1 MRPAGGLRARAALGA
16 AAGAV
21 AAVLIVGIV
30 LGSQSDPDGRGGLAG
45 TLILAALV
53 GGALAA
59 GLTAYLMNREV
70 RALRQVRRSTESLLS
85 PEGAEPFP
93 RTGGPEIREL
103 TRVISDTTDAL
114 QAESRALEHD
124 HARLE
129 TVLASMTDGVV
140 IVEADTTVS
149 LVNQAAAD
157 MLDVR
162 ARMEG
167 QASLADALRDND
179 LVEFIRSPAFTEQSA
194 ARLLT
199 VGATEREVHAIAV
212 PLGVPGLRQRL
223 VLLRDLTDLR
233 QTETVRRDFV
243 ANVSHELRTPLTAL
257 RALVETLQDGAADDP
272 ASRTEFLYGIGVE
285 VERMSQIIA
294 ELLDL
299 ARIESG
305 MADLNLAVVD
315 LNQVVAPAADR
326 LRAQAARHEVT
337 LEVAMDREALPVLAD
352 ADRAGRVVMSL
363 VHNAIKFTPPS
374 GSIQVSTQRRDG
386 EAIISV
392 RDSGAGLALDEL
404 DRVFERFYKADP
416 SRSGAGAG
424 LGLSIARHTVRQH
437 GGRIWAESP
446 GLGRGATFSVALP
459 LSEPTRQARWRGS
472 LSIRSTNIR
481 QG

>member
-1 MRPAGGLRARAALGA
+1 MRPAGGLRTRAVLGA
-16 AAGAV
+16 VAGV
-21 AAVLIVGIV
+21 LAAVLIVGIV
-30 LGSQSDPDGRGGLAG
+30 LATQSAPDGRGELAG
-45 TLILAALV
+45 ALILAALL
-53 GGALAA
+53 GGILSAA
-59 GLTAYLMNREV
+59 VTACLMHREV

-85 PEGAEPFP
+85 SEGPEPFP
-93 RTGGPEIREL
+93 RSGGPEVRNL
-103 TRVISDTTDAL
+103 SRAISDTTDAL

-140 IVEADTTVS
+140 IVEADDTVS
-149 LVNQAAAD
+149 LVNQAAAG

-162 ARMEG
+162 DRMEG

-179 LVEFIRSPAFTEQSA
+179 LVEFILAPTSTEQPA
-194 ARLLT
+194 ARLLS
-199 VGATEREVHAIAV
+199 VGATEREIHAIAV

-272 ASRTEFLYGIGVE
+272 DSRNEFLHGIEVE
-285 VERMSQIIA
+285 VERMSQMIA

-305 MADLNLAVVD
+305 MADLNLAQVD

-337 LEVAMDREALPVLAD
+337 LEVATASEPLPVHAD
-352 ADRAGRVVMSL
+352 SDRTGRVVMSL

-374 GSIQVSTQRRDG
+374 GSIRVSTERRNG
-386 EAIISV
+386 EAVVSV
-392 RDSGAGLALDEL
+392 RDSGTGLALDEL
-404 DRVFERFYKADP
+404 DRVFERFYKSDP

-437 GGRIWAESP
+437 GGRIWAESH

-459 LSEPTRQARWRGS
+459 LREPARQPVGSET
-472 LSIRSTNIR
+472 
-481 QG
+481 

>member
-16 AAGAV
+16 VAGVLAAL
-21 AAVLIVGIV
+21 LIVGIV
-30 LGSQSDPDGRGGLAG
+30 LAIQSADGRGGLTG
-45 TLILAALV
+45 TLILATLL
-53 GGALAA
+53 GGTLAA
-59 GLTAYLMNREV
+59 AVTACVMNRDV

-85 PEGAEPFP
+85 PEGPEPFP
-93 RTGGPEIREL
+93 RTGGPEVRDL
-103 TRVISDTTDAL
+103 TRAISDTTDAL

-140 IVEADTTVS
+140 IVEADDTVS

-162 ARMEG
+162 SRMEG
-167 QASLADALRDND
+167 HASLADALRDND
-179 LVEFIRSPAFTEQSA
+179 LVEFIRAPAITEHPA

-257 RALVETLQDGAADDP
+257 RALVETLQDGAAADP
-272 ASRTEFLYGIGVE
+272 SSRAEFLHGIEVE
-285 VERMSQIIA
+285 VERMSQMIA

-305 MADLNLAVVD
+305 MADLDLAVVD

-337 LEVAMDREALPVLAD
+337 LEVVTNGEALPVQAD
-352 ADRAGRVVMSL
+352 ADRTGRVVMSL

-374 GSIQVSTQRRDG
+374 GSIQVSTRRRDG
-386 EAIISV
+386 EALISV

-459 LSEPTRQARWRGS
+459 LREPARQPVGSET
-472 LSIRSTNIR
+472 
-481 QG
+481 

>member
-1 MRPAGGLRARAALGA
+1 MRPGHGLRARAALGA
-16 AAGAV
+16 GAGV
-21 AAVLIVGIV
+21 LAAVLMAGIALAVGADPEARGDLALPLIV
-30 LGSQSDPDGRGGLAG
+30 A
-45 TLILAALV
+45 AAL
-53 GGALAA
+53 GAPLAA
-59 GLTAYLMNREV
+59 GLTAGLMNREV

-85 PEGAEPFP
+85 AEGPEPFP
-93 RTGGPEIREL
+93 RTGGPEVRAL
-103 TRVISDTTDAL
+103 SRAISDTTDAL

-140 IVEADTTVS
+140 IVEADNTVS
-149 LVNQAAAD
+149 FVNQAAAA

-162 ARMEG
+162 PRMEG
-167 QASLADALRDND
+167 HASLADALRDND
-179 LVEFIRSPAFTEQSA
+179 LVEFIHSPTSAEQPA
-194 ARLLT
+194 ARLLS

-212 PLGVPGLRQRL
+212 PLGLPGLRQRL

-272 ASRTEFLYGIGVE
+272 ASRAEFLHGIEVE
-285 VERMSQIIA
+285 VERMSQMIA

-305 MADLNLAVVD
+305 MADLDLAQVD
-315 LNQVVAPAADR
+315 LNRVVAPAADR

-337 LEVAMDREALPVLAD
+337 LDVATDSQPLPVHAD
-352 ADRAGRVVMSL
+352 ADRTARVVMSL
-363 VHNAIKFTPPS
+363 IHNAIKFTPPS
-374 GSIQVSTQRRDG
+374 GSIRVATHRTDD
-386 EAIISV
+386 EAVISV
-392 RDSGAGLALDEL
+392 SDTGAGLALDEL
-404 DRVFERFYKADP
+404 DRVFERFYKSDP

-459 LSEPTRQARWRGS
+459 LSQPARQVHRPLIQR
-472 LSIRSTNIR
+472 
-481 QG
+481 

>member
-1 MRPAGGLRARAALGA
+1 MRPAGGLRARAAVGA
-16 AAGAV
+16 LSGVLAAL
-21 AAVLIVGIV
+21 LIVGV
-30 LGSQSDPDGRGGLAG
+30 LLAIQSEPDGRGGPAG
-45 TLILAALV
+45 TFILAALF

-59 GLTAYLMNREV
+59 VFTACLMHREV

-85 PEGAEPFP
+85 PEGMEPFP
-93 RTGGPEIREL
+93 LSGGPEIRDL
-103 TRVISDTTDAL
+103 SRVISDTTDAL

-124 HARLE
+124 HARLV
-129 TVLASMTDGVV
+129 TVLESMTDGVV
-140 IVEADTTVS
+140 IVEADDTVS

-162 ARMEG
+162 SRMEG
-167 QASLADALRDND
+167 HASLADALRDND
-179 LVEFIRSPAFTEQSA
+179 LVEFIRAPAIIEQPA

-272 ASRTEFLYGIGVE
+272 ASRTEFLHGIEVE
-285 VERMSQIIA
+285 VERMSQMIA

-305 MADLNLAVVD
+305 MAELDLDVVD
-315 LNQVVAPAADR
+315 LNQLVAPAADR
-326 LRAQAARHEVT
+326 LRAQAARHEVA
-337 LEVAMDREALPVLAD
+337 LEVVSNGEELLVQAD
-352 ADRAGRVVMSL
+352 ADRTGRVVMSL
-363 VHNAIKFTPPS
+363 VHNAIKFTPAS
-374 GSIQVSTQRRDG
+374 GSIRVSTQRREG
-386 EAIISV
+386 EAIVSV
-392 RDSGAGLALDEL
+392 RDTGAGLALDEL

-446 GLGRGATFSVALP
+446 GPGRGATFSIALP
-459 LSEPTRQARWRGS
+459 LGDASRHQAGAAA
-472 LSIRSTNIR
+472 
-481 QG
+481 

>member
-1 MRPAGGLRARAALGA
+1 MRPSRGLRARAALGA
-16 AAGAV
+16 ALGV
-21 AAVLIVGIV
+21 LAAVLIAGIA
-30 LGSQSDPDGRGGLAG
+30 LTGGSDPEARGDLALP
-45 TLILAALV
+45 LIVTAAL
-53 GGALAA
+53 GAPLAA
-59 GLTAYLMNREV
+59 GLTAFLVNRDV
-70 RALRQVRRSTESLLS
+70 RALRQVQRSTESLLS
-85 PEGAEPFP
+85 LDGPEPFP
-93 RTGGPEIREL
+93 RAGGPEVRDL
-103 TRVISDTTDAL
+103 TMAIADSTEAL

-140 IVEADTTVS
+140 IVETDNTVS

-162 ARMEG
+162 SRMEG
-167 QASLADALRDND
+167 QASLPDALRDVD
-179 LVEFIRSPAFTEQSA
+179 LVEFIHAPTSTEQPS

-212 PLGVPGLRQRL
+212 PLGLPGLRQRL

-233 QTETVRRDFV
+233 HTETVRRDFV

-272 ASRTEFLYGIGVE
+272 ATRSEFLHGIEVE

-305 MADLNLAVVD
+305 MANLDLASVD
-315 LNQVVAPAADR
+315 LNQIVTPAADR
-326 LRAQAARHEVT
+326 LRAQAARHELT
-337 LEVAMDREALPVLAD
+337 LEVVAHADPLPVHAD
-352 ADRAGRVVMSL
+352 PDRTARVVMSL
-363 VHNAIKFTPPS
+363 IHNAIKFTPPGGAIRVTTRQS
-374 GSIQVSTQRRDG
+374 DEDAVVGVSDT
-386 EAIISV
+386 
-392 RDSGAGLALDEL
+392 GAGLALDEL
-404 DRVFERFYKADP
+404 DRVFERFYKSDP

-459 LSEPTRQARWRGS
+459 LSEAPRQVHRPLVQR
-472 LSIRSTNIR
+472 
-481 QG
+481 

>member
-16 AAGAV
+16 AVGAV
-21 AAVLIVGIV
+21 AAVLIVGVV
-30 LGSQSDPDGRGGLAG
+30 LGSQSDPDGRGGLVG
-45 TLILAALV
+45 TLILASLV
-53 GGALAA
+53 GGAVAA

-103 TRVISDTTDAL
+103 TRVTSDTTDAL

-179 LVEFIRSPAFTEQSA
+179 LVEFIRAPAFTEQPA
-194 ARLLT
+194 AQLLT

-212 PLGVPGLRQRL
+212 PLGLPGLRQRL

-272 ASRTEFLYGIGVE
+272 ASRGDFLHGIGVE

-305 MADLNLAVVD
+305 MADLDLALVD

-326 LRAQAARHEVT
+326 LRAQAARHEVV
-337 LEVAMDREALPVLAD
+337 LEVVMNSEALPVQAD
-352 ADRAGRVVMSL
+352 PDRTGRVVMSL

-446 GLGRGATFSVALP
+446 GLGRGATFSIALP
-459 LSEPTRQARWRGS
+459 LSEPVRRPVGAEA
-472 LSIRSTNIR
+472 
-481 QG
+481 

>member
-1 MRPAGGLRARAALGA
+1 MRPAGGLRTRAALGA
-16 AAGAV
+16 VAGV
-21 AAVLIVGIV
+21 LAAVLIVGIV
-30 LGSQSDPDGRGGLAG
+30 LATQSAPDGRGGLAG

-59 GLTAYLMNREV
+59 GLTAYLMNRDV
-70 RALRQVRRSTESLLS
+70 RALRQVWRSTESLLS
-85 PEGAEPFP
+85 PEGVEPFP
-93 RTGGPEIREL
+93 RTGSPEVREL
-103 TRVISDTTDAL
+103 TRVIADTTDAL
-114 QAESRALEHD
+114 QAESRALKHD

-157 MLDVR
+157 MLNVR

-179 LVEFIRSPAFTEQSA
+179 LVEFIRAPAFTEQSA

-223 VLLRDLTDLR
+223 VLLRDLTNLR

-257 RALVETLQDGAADDP
+257 RALVETLQDVAADDP
-272 ASRTEFLYGIGVE
+272 ESRSEFLHSIEVE

-305 MADLNLAVVD
+305 MADLNLALVD
-315 LNQVVAPAADR
+315 LSQVVAPAADR
-326 LRAQAARHEVT
+326 LRAQAARHDVT
-337 LEVAMDREALPVLAD
+337 LEVATISEPLPVQAD
-352 ADRAGRVVMSL
+352 ADRTGRVVMSL

-374 GSIQVSTQRRDG
+374 GLIQVSTERRNG
-386 EAIISV
+386 EAIVSV
-392 RDSGAGLALDEL
+392 RDSGDGLALDEL

-446 GLGRGATFSVALP
+446 GLGRGSTFSVALP
-459 LSEPTRQARWRGS
+459 LSEPTRPPVGAEA
-472 LSIRSTNIR
+472 
-481 QG
+481 

>member
-1 MRPAGGLRARAALGA
+1 
-16 AAGAV
+16 
-21 AAVLIVGIV
+21 
-30 LGSQSDPDGRGGLAG
+30 
-45 TLILAALV
+45 
-53 GGALAA
+53 
-59 GLTAYLMNREV
+59 
-70 RALRQVRRSTESLLS
+70 
-85 PEGAEPFP
+85 
-93 RTGGPEIREL
+93 
-103 TRVISDTTDAL
+103 
-114 QAESRALEHD
+114 
-124 HARLE
+124 
-129 TVLASMTDGVV
+129 MTDGVV

-179 LVEFIRSPAFTEQSA
+179 LVEFIRAPAFTEQPA

-212 PLGVPGLRQRL
+212 PLGLPGLRQRL

-272 ASRTEFLYGIGVE
+272 ASRTEFLHGIGVE

-305 MADLNLAVVD
+305 MADLDLAQVNL
-315 LNQVVAPAADR
+315 NRVVAPAADR
-326 LRAQAARHEVT
+326 LRAQAARHEVV
-337 LEVAMDREALPVLAD
+337 LEVVLDSEALPVQAD
-352 ADRAGRVVMSL
+352 ADRTGRVVMSL

-386 EAIISV
+386 EALISV

-446 GLGRGATFSVALP
+446 GLGRGSTFSIALP
-459 LSEPTRQARWRGS
+459 LSEPFRQPVGAEA
-472 LSIRSTNIR
+472 
-481 QG
+481 